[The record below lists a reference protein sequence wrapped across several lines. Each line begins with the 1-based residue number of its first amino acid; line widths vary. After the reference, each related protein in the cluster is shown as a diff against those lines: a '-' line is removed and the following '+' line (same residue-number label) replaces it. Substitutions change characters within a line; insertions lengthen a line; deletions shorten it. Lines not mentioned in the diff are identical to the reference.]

1 MRSYRLSEEQRRE
14 VMRYVQCLG
23 GEKLAMAG
31 VDFLL
36 DKQGRLVF
44 NELEE
49 MVGSRMLYACTDR
62 DIVRDYVRW
71 LAELKL

>member
-1 MRSYRLSEEQRRE
+1 MRPYRLLEEQRRE

-36 DKQGRLVF
+36 DRQGRLVF

-49 MVGSRMLYACTDR
+49 MVGSRMLYACTNR
-62 DIVRDYVRW
+62 DIVRDYVHW